1 MSGSKYADQS
11 CAPGRRNDQACRLGA
26 VLVRPATDLRVS
38 MRTHSASPPGM
49 LHMDLDPIRNKVRA
63 AISPLRPAGLE
74 SAAPDNFLFDAKR
87 TDAGRQLPAYYLV
100 YFLLVDLLGFKNLGQ
115 FDKVAWSVPVD
126 FQGRAFLIEHRKF
139 GLGVFAPELP
149 DSEAIAAE
157 IVRLI
162 QNAVKLAEP
171 YFDWRAEQAVCASKL
186 NVINKTK
193 DLFERFR
200 FFADQYDAKRAEA
213 ERRADERVETRRAGG
228 YDVHFPTFGLR
239 RESRWLALSAIESFF
254 SWTEHVFILLAILR
268 GNVVTGDAVAKLA
281 AQNWDV
287 KFKAALD
294 VNDPETK
301 RYYDDLIIV
310 RRQLRNF
317 VAHGSFGKQ
326 GEAFLFHSSAGAVP
340 VRLPHHQG
348 ASFRFGSGIDFVDH
362 EAITLLLTFVS
373 HLWSG
378 SRSPARIYLQE
389 YGLPL
394 ILTMAQKGEY
404 ARAMASEDDMA
415 AFAHH
420 LAAVMDRHADMD
432 F

>member
-1 MSGSKYADQS
+1 M
-11 CAPGRRNDQACRLGA
+11 PR
-26 VLVRPATDLRVS
+26 
-38 MRTHSASPPGM
+38 
-49 LHMDLDPIRNKVRA
+49 MDLDPIRNKVRT
-63 AISPLRPAGLE
+63 AISPLKPAGSE

-87 TDAGRQLPAYYLV
+87 TEAGRQLPAYYLV

-115 FDKVAWSVPVD
+115 FEKVAWSVPVD

-139 GLGVFAPELP
+139 GLGVFAPE
-149 DSEAIAAE
+149 SAENETAAAE

-162 QNAVKLAEP
+162 RSAVKIAEP
-171 YFDWRAEQAVCASKL
+171 YFDWRAEEAVRASKL
-186 NVINKTK
+186 NVVNKAK
-193 DLFERFR
+193 DLFERFT
-200 FFADQYDAKRAEA
+200 FFADQYAIKRTEA
-213 ERRADERVETRRAGG
+213 EQRAHERVETRRENG
-228 YDVHFPTFGLR
+228 YDVHFPAFGLR
-239 RESRWLALSAIESFF
+239 REAKWLALSAIESFF

-294 VNDPETK
+294 LSDPETK

-340 VRLPHHQG
+340 VRLPHHER
-348 ASFRFGSGIDFVDH
+348 ASFRFGSGTDFVDDD
-362 EAITLLLTFVS
+362 AIKLLHGFVG
-373 HLWSG
+373 HFWSG
-378 SRSPARIYLQE
+378 PRTPARIYLQE

-394 ILTMAQKGEY
+394 ILTMAQKGQY
-404 ARAMASEDDMA
+404 AHAMVSEDDMT

-420 LAAVMDRHADMD
+420 LAGVMDRHADMD

>member
-1 MSGSKYADQS
+1 
-11 CAPGRRNDQACRLGA
+11 
-26 VLVRPATDLRVS
+26 
-38 MRTHSASPPGM
+38 M

-63 AISPLRPAGLE
+63 AISPLKPAGSE

-115 FDKVAWSVPVD
+115 FEKVAWSVPVD
-126 FQGRAFLIEHRKF
+126 LQGQAFLIEHRKF

-149 DSEAIAAE
+149 ESEAIASE

-162 QNAVKLAEP
+162 QNAVKIAEP
-171 YFDWRAEQAVCASKL
+171 YFDWRAEQAVRASKL
-186 NVINKTK
+186 NVVNKTK
-193 DLFERFR
+193 DLFERFS

-213 ERRADERVETRRAGG
+213 DRRVDERVETRRDNG
-228 YDVHFPTFGLR
+228 YDIHFPTFGLR
-239 RESRWLALSAIESFF
+239 REAKWLALSAIESFF

-268 GNVVTGDAVAKLA
+268 GNVVTGDSVAKLA

-294 VNDPETK
+294 VNDPGTK

-348 ASFRFGSGIDFVDH
+348 ASFRFGSGTDFVDH
-362 EAITLLLTFVS
+362 EAITLLHAFID

-389 YGLPL
+389 YNLPL

-404 ARAMASEDDMA
+404 ARAMASEDDMT

-420 LAAVMDRHADMD
+420 LAVLMDRHADMD